1 VFLTVCIH
9 KCIYNILYYVP
20 TFLQY
25 IFSEDDDHLG
35 MKHKAVIKT
44 SIAFKIKNNFVMYII
59 FNTLSQHQDRGRE
72 VSFNK
77 ITCTLGLIK
86 QGVYL

>member
-1 VFLTVCIH
+1 VFLTACIRKYIH
-9 KCIYNILYYVP
+9 NILYYVP

-35 MKHKAVIKT
+35 IKHKEVIKT

-59 FNTLSQHQDRGRE
+59 FNILSQYQDRGRE

-77 ITCTLGLIK
+77 ITRTPGLIK